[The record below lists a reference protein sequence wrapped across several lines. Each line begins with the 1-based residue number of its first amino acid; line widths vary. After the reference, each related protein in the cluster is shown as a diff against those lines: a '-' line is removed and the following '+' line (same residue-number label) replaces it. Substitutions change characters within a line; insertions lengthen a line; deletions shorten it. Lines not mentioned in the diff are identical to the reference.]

1 MVPWFPC
8 IIVDPNDLSKEM
20 KDVLKKL
27 GSPLPSREKLEQPE
41 SKHIP
46 TNKIENIYLV
56 LFLNKKKNW

>member
-1 MVPWFPC
+1 
-8 IIVDPNDLSKEM
+8 M